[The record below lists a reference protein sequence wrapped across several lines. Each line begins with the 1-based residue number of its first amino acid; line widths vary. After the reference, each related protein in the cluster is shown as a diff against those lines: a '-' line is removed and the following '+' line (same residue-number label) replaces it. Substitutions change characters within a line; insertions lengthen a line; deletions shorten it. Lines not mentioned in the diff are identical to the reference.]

1 LPAPCFFFLSLSWM
15 LSFDEVWQGFIINWK
30 HMVVS
35 MVMTTW
41 ILQLWGECFYSALHM
56 TLEWRDTKFW
66 RISGCITLSLLWR
79 AEPTNGLILWT
90 TVEGF
95 CQLRLPIIYNNMCP
109 RSPRPLHT
117 HTHRGK
123 PQEAKSAFQSLALHT
138 VCHSFLK
145 TTSLLSSLGAIIPN
159 SLWGAAFCRGVA

>member
-1 LPAPCFFFLSLSWM
+1 LPAPWFFILSLSWM

-35 MVMTTW
+35 MVKTKW
-41 ILQLWGECFYSALHM
+41 ILELWGKCFYSALHM

-66 RISGCITLSLLWR
+66 RISGCITMSLLWR
-79 AEPTNGLILWT
+79 AEPTN
-90 TVEGF
+90 EQ
-95 CQLRLPIIYNNMCP
+95 QLRGSVNCGF
-109 RSPRPLHT
+109 PLYITICAPPPATPPPPTHR

-138 VCHSFLK
+138 VCQTELPKNHKPL
-145 TTSLLSSLGAIIPN
+145 
-159 SLWGAAFCRGVA
+159 V